1 MKTIDDLSLKDNEKK
16 AIAEATSM
24 LKEKFPVKEVVLF
37 GSKARGDDDEESDI
51 DLMLLTTRPIHWRE
65 RQAIIHALFDL
76 GLSHDVIFSILV
88 HTTHDWNEGIC
99 TAFPIHKEISREGVM
114 AS

>member
-1 MKTIDDLSLKDNEKK
+1 MKTIEEISLKGNEKK
-16 AIAEATSM
+16 AILEATKM
-24 LKEKFPVKEVVLF
+24 LKEKFPVKEVILF
-37 GSKARGDDDEESDI
+37 GSKARGDDDEYSDI
-51 DLMLLTTRPIHWRE
+51 DLLLLTTRPIHWKE
-65 RQAIIHALFDL
+65 RQSIVHALFDI
-76 GLSHDVIFSILV
+76 GLEHDVIFSILV